1 METNQIATE
10 QPATESSLEDRFAD
24 ALFGGEE
31 TEEVIQEQQ
40 AAEPAADEQ
49 AGNDTQEAAAP
60 ELVDVDFEGEQFKLP
75 PKVKDALMRQS
86 DYTRKTQAYA
96 EKQRELDAKV
106 VAQQHNAEFQQS
118 VAQEINTLQQI
129 DTQLN
134 AYKQLDWASMDTETI
149 TRTKLYVDQLRD
161 QKAEL
166 EKGVHA
172 KHNEFQQKKHAA
184 DQQRVQA
191 MNSYLKQHIPGWEWG
206 GKLHQEVGAYA
217 VNSGIT
223 PARLATADAA
233 DIELAWKAQQWDKL
247 QSQKATSTK
256 RAETAPPIKK
266 PGGTQNAQA
275 QSNAAYRESLRKAKT
290 QGQQERVISE
300 KFATKLFGT

>member
-1 METNQIATE
+1 METNQTATE
-10 QPATESSLEDRFAD
+10 QPVTESSLEDRFAD
-24 ALFGGEE
+24 ALFGSEE
-31 TEEVIQEQQ
+31 TEEVQEQE
-40 AAEPAADEQ
+40 AVESETDEQ
-49 AGNDTQEAAAP
+49 SGNDTVEGAP

-106 VAQQHNAEFQQS
+106 YAQQTRAEFEQS
-118 VAQEINTLQQI
+118 VAQEVSTLQQI

-166 EKGVHA
+166 ERGIHGKHA
-172 KHNEFQQKKHAA
+172 EFQQKKQAA
-184 DQQRVQA
+184 DQHRVQA
-191 MNSYLKQHIPGWEWG
+191 MNNYLKQHIPQWEWG
-206 GKLHQEVGAYA
+206 GKLHQDIGSYA
-217 VNSGIT
+217 VNAGVT

-233 DIELAWKAQQWDKL
+233 DIELAWKAKQWDDL

-256 RAETAPPIKK
+256 RAETAPPIKR

-275 QSNAAYRESLRKAKT
+275 QSNAAYQESLRKAKT
-290 QGQQERVISE
+290 PGQRERVISD